1 MLVECNSI
9 SLEFLITKSQV
20 EIYILLIQSVHIV
33 LGLND
38 KFLRKRNSF
47 NLLKLIFSEI
57 LHRLNEETEIL
68 IEVVKASTLDCN
80 YDTFF
85 I

>member
-9 SLEFLITKSQV
+9 SLEFLITKSKA